1 MYNEV
6 FSELDISKRVLKPRH
21 YGLTVLIDR
30 GILLEYLDEYLK
42 IYSDYIDLAKI
53 ITGTSVL
60 LSKKDLY
67 RKIGIYK
74 KYDVIVFPGGMLFEY
89 SYAKQ
94 KEENYFEAARN
105 AGFKWIEVSNNRIN
119 ISFKRKNELIRL
131 AKENYGLLVIG
142 ETGSKKNATDMNLL
156 IEDINKMLQNGAWR
170 VMFEANELFTDG
182 VFKEEIVKK
191 LSNNVDLNKIIFELP
206 SPRLPKITI
215 SQIYFLATWLINYF
229 GPDVNIGN
237 VEPGE
242 ILCLEAERLNLGS
255 HMKL

>member
-1 MYNEV
+1 
-6 FSELDISKRVLKPRH
+6 
-21 YGLTVLIDR
+21 
-30 GILLEYLDEYLK
+30 
-42 IYSDYIDLAKI
+42 
-53 ITGTSVL
+53 
-60 LSKKDLY
+60 
-67 RKIGIYK
+67 
-74 KYDVIVFPGGMLFEY
+74 MLFEY
-89 SYAKQ
+89 SYAQQ
-94 KEENYFEAARN
+94 KENDYFKAIKN
-105 AGFKWIEVSNNRIN
+105 AGFGWIEISNNRIN
-119 ISFKRKNELIRL
+119 ISSERKNELIRL

-156 IEDINKMLQNGAWR
+156 IEDINKMLQNGVWK

-191 LSNNVDLNKIIFELP
+191 LSNNVNLDKIIFELP

-215 SQIYFLATWLINYF
+215 SQIYFLETWLINYF

-237 VEPGE
+237 VELGE